1 MYDHLSRMSSNIGG
15 VKHIYNDGRF
25 LMHSPTKKA
34 LLFPPTICD
43 RPREK
48 GPFVVARING
58 EIDKIHEISVI
69 SRFFKHITGG

>member
-1 MYDHLSRMSSNIGG
+1 MIVDSVSVLHNVQSSVVIMNTYIVVMNI
-15 VKHIYNDGRF
+15 Y
-25 LMHSPTKKA
+25 
-34 LLFPPTICD
+34 ICD